1 MSYILEALKKSA
13 RERETSN
20 LETAAPAIESP
31 FHAGV
36 TSAPRGSYWRVVGFI
51 ASFVCIAFI
60 LIKFGRIEVSE
71 EAQVQSANVNG
82 ELIQQKQSVKQIERS
97 ITAVDIPEEAVVKDI
112 VKEVAETHDVSTVQ
126 PQIMQPA
133 IAAEQAPENIQSL
146 LPIIEVSS
154 HIYSSLAERRSI
166 VVNGER
172 LVEADFITPE
182 VQVKE
187 ITHQGMIVKVEGW
200 SLVVSR
206 SRGWSR

>member
-1 MSYILEALKKSA
+1 MSYILEALKKSE

-36 TSAPRGSYWRVVGFI
+36 TSAPRGRYWWVIGFI

>member
-1 MSYILEALKKSA
+1 MSYILEALKKSE

-36 TSAPRGSYWRVVGFI
+36 TSAPRGSYWWVIGFI

-97 ITAVDIPEEAVVKDI
+97 IPEVDIPEEAVVKDI

>member
-1 MSYILEALKKSA
+1 MSYILEALKKSE

-36 TSAPRGSYWRVVGFI
+36 TSAPRGSYWWVIGFI